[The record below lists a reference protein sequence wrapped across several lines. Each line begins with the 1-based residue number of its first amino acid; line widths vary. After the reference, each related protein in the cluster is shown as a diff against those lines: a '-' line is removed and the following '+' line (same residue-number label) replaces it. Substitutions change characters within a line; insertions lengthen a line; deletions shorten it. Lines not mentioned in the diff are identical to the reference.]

1 MTPPRHTNAAGV
13 RFLETVLNAGH
24 TGKRNASKRRIDML
38 NIQIE
43 KTSSPKL
50 RPGQDALG
58 FGQYFTDHMFVMD
71 YTLGVA
77 GTAHASSPFTIFRS
91 ALQPWCSTMRK
102 RALRA

>member
-1 MTPPRHTNAAGV
+1 
-13 RFLETVLNAGH
+13 
-24 TGKRNASKRRIDML
+24 ML

-43 KTSSPKL
+43 KTSSPKR

-71 YTLGVA
+71 YTLGVGWHSA
-77 GTAHASSPFTIFRS
+77 RIEPFHNLSLSP
-91 ALQPWCSTMRK
+91 AAMCSTMRK